1 MRIHLSNA
9 IARNATVVAV
19 GVKLQDSSIPA
30 KDGSPVSFKRYIA
43 AGEGT
48 LHSDLVKKLGDDYS
62 KALVEADPEVD
73 FETVGRSIEGTTSV
87 LMDKAGNPLYCAPEV
102 FEIIYGVDGKETER
116 RTPIDVA
123 PNINEDVPIKWTG
136 RLIPRADL
144 VRKFAIKRTMQI
156 KHADG
161 VTFDFLHA
169 IAKELEEK
177 DSVMLLASGVDGKS
191 PLVFQTN
198 GTPYRGFLEGRTAGE
213 GFLLLLHLSNME
225 LKRPT

>member
-9 IARNATVVAV
+9 TSRNATVVAV

-30 KDGSPVSFKRYIA
+30 KDGSRVSFKRYIA

-87 LMDKAGNPLYCAPEV
+87 LMDKNGNPLYCAPEV

-136 RLIPRADL
+136 RLIPRTDL

-161 VTFDFLHA
+161 VTFDFLYA

-177 DSVMLLASGVDGKS
+177 DSVMLLASGADGKS

-198 GTPYRGFLEGRTAGE
+198 GTPYRGFLEGRTQGE
-213 GFLLLLHLSNME
+213 GFVLLLHLSNME
-225 LKRPT
+225 LKKPS

>member
-9 IARNATVVAV
+9 SARNATVVAV
-19 GVKLQDSSIPA
+19 GVKSVDATIPA
-30 KDGSPVSFKRYIA
+30 KDGVPVSFKRYIA

-48 LHSDLVKKLGDDYS
+48 LHSDLVKKLGENYS
-62 KALVEADPEVD
+62 KSLIESDPEVD
-73 FETVGRSIEGTTSV
+73 LETVGRSIEGTTSV
-87 LMDKAGNPLYCAPEV
+87 LLDKSGNPVYCAPEV
-102 FEIIYGVDGKETER
+102 FEIIYGVDGNEVER
-116 RTPIDVA
+116 RTPVDVA
-123 PNINEDVPIKWTG
+123 PNINEDLPIKWTG
-136 RLIPRADL
+136 RLISRADL
-144 VRKFAIKRTMQI
+144 VRKFSIKRTMQI

-161 VTFDFLHA
+161 VTFDFLYA

-177 DSVMLLASGVDGKS
+177 DSVMLLASGFDGKS

-198 GTPYRGFLEGRTAGE
+198 GTPYRGFLEGRIEGD

>member
-9 IARNATVVAV
+9 TARNATVVAV

-87 LMDKAGNPLYCAPEV
+87 LMDKNGNPLYCAPEV

-161 VTFDFLHA
+161 VTFDFLYA

-177 DSVMLLASGVDGKS
+177 DSVMLLASGADGKS

-198 GTPYRGFLEGRTAGE
+198 GTPYRGFLEGRTQGE
-213 GFLLLLHLSNME
+213 GFVLLLHLSNME
-225 LKRPT
+225 LKKPS

>member
-9 IARNATVVAV
+9 TSRNATVVAV

-87 LMDKAGNPLYCAPEV
+87 LMDKNGNPLYCAPEV

-136 RLIPRADL
+136 RLIPRTDL

-161 VTFDFLHA
+161 VTFDFLYA

-177 DSVMLLASGVDGKS
+177 DSVMLLASGADGKS

-198 GTPYRGFLEGRTAGE
+198 GTPYRGFLEGRTQGE
-213 GFLLLLHLSNME
+213 GFVLLLHLSNME
-225 LKRPT
+225 LKKPS

>member
-9 IARNATVVAV
+9 TARNATVVAV

-87 LMDKAGNPLYCAPEV
+87 LMDKNGNPLYCAPEV

-116 RTPIDVA
+116 RTPIDAA

-161 VTFDFLHA
+161 VTFDFLYA

-177 DSVMLLASGVDGKS
+177 DSVMLLASGADGKS

-198 GTPYRGFLEGRTAGE
+198 GTPYRGFLEGRTQGE
-213 GFLLLLHLSNME
+213 GFVLLLHLSNME
-225 LKRPT
+225 LKKPS

>member
-9 IARNATVVAV
+9 SARNATVVAV
-19 GVKLQDSSIPA
+19 GIKSLDTSIPA

-48 LHSDLVKKLGDDYS
+48 LHRDLVKKLGEKYS
-62 KALVEADPEVD
+62 RVLVDGDPEVD

-87 LMDKAGNPLYCAPEV
+87 LMDKSGNPLYCAPEV
-102 FEIIYGVDGKETER
+102 FEIIYGADGQELER
-116 RTPIDVA
+116 RTPVDIA
-123 PNINEDVPIKWTG
+123 PNINEEIPIKWTG
-136 RLIPRADL
+136 RLISRTDL

-161 VTFDFLHA
+161 VTFDFLHS
-169 IAKELEEK
+169 IARELEEK
-177 DSVMLLASGVDGKS
+177 DSVMLLASGADGKS

-198 GTPYRGFLEGRTAGE
+198 GTPYRGFLEGRTNGD

-225 LKRPT
+225 LKRPV